1 MPVRK
6 HWCSKNIILSKED
19 RSLPVSQQEA
29 VYRGGNILNRLNSI
43 KSYWNKPKRAAYL
56 FIAPAAILIMVFNVL
71 PLFSSF
77 FISTLDMNISISS
90 AKFVGLD
97 NFKEAL
103 SDKRFLNSLW
113 VTIKYTVLEVP
124 IQMVLGLLL
133 SALLTK
139 NTIKN
144 KVFRS
149 IYFIPIVCSATAIG
163 IMWQIIL
170 HSNVGLITYWIKL
183 LGFGKVN
190 FLNTEGLAL
199 WVVIF
204 VSVWRTFGISTII
217 LVSAMQNVPVD
228 YYEAAEIDG
237 AGKIRQFFSI
247 TLPSIMPSFWFLL
260 MTRIIG
266 SLQVFDLIFT
276 LTDGGPNYS
285 TETLVTYVYNRAFDV
300 GNRMGYATAM
310 SEFLFLII
318 MVITIIQYIIMVKTE
333 K

>member
-1 MPVRK
+1 M
-6 HWCSKNIILSKED
+6 
-19 RSLPVSQQEA
+19 
-29 VYRGGNILNRLNSI
+29 NRLNSI
-43 KSYWNKPKRAAYL
+43 KSYWNKPKHAAYL
-56 FIAPAAILIMVFNVL
+56 FIAPAAILIIVFNVL

-77 FISTLDMNISISS
+77 VISTLEMNISFSS

-113 VTIKYTVLEVP
+113 ITLKYTVLEVP
-124 IQMVLGLLL
+124 IQMVLGLVL

-139 NTIKN
+139 NTKKN
-144 KVFRS
+144 KILRS

-163 IMWQIIL
+163 IMWQIIM
-170 HSNVGLITYWIKL
+170 HSNVGLITYWIRL

-199 WVVIF
+199 GVVIF

-318 MVITIIQYIIMVKTE
+318 MVITLIQYMIMVKTE
-333 K
+333 N

>member
-1 MPVRK
+1 V
-6 HWCSKNIILSKED
+6 
-19 RSLPVSQQEA
+19 
-29 VYRGGNILNRLNSI
+29 
-43 KSYWNKPKRAAYL
+43 AYL
-56 FIAPAAILIMVFNVL
+56 FIAPAAILTIIFKVL
-71 PLFSSF
+71 PLFASF
-77 FISTLDMNISISS
+77 LISTLDMSFTFSN

-97 NFKEAL
+97 NFREAL

-113 VTIKYTVLEVP
+113 VTIKYTALEVP
-124 IQMVLGLLL
+124 LQMVLGLLL

-139 NTIKN
+139 NTLKN
-144 KVFRS
+144 KVLRS
-149 IYFIPIVCSATAIG
+149 IYFLPIVCSATAIG

-199 WVVIF
+199 YVVIF

-217 LVSAMQNVPVD
+217 LVSAMQNVPAD

-285 TETLVTYVYNRAFDV
+285 TETLVTYVYDRAFSV

-318 MVITIIQYIIMVKTE
+318 MVITIIQYVIMVKTE
-333 K
+333 N

>member
-1 MPVRK
+1 M
-6 HWCSKNIILSKED
+6 
-19 RSLPVSQQEA
+19 
-29 VYRGGNILNRLNSI
+29 NRLNSI

>member
-1 MPVRK
+1 M
-6 HWCSKNIILSKED
+6 
-19 RSLPVSQQEA
+19 
-29 VYRGGNILNRLNSI
+29 NRYNHI
-43 KSYWNKPKRAAYL
+43 RSYWNKPKHVAYL
-56 FIAPAAILIMVFNVL
+56 FIAPAAILTIIFKVL
-71 PLFSSF
+71 PLFASF
-77 FISTLDMNISISS
+77 LISTLDMSFTFSN

-97 NFKEAL
+97 NFREAL

-113 VTIKYTVLEVP
+113 VTIKYTALEVP
-124 IQMVLGLLL
+124 LQMVLGLLL

-139 NTIKN
+139 NTLKN
-144 KVFRS
+144 KVLRS
-149 IYFIPIVCSATAIG
+149 IYFLPIVCSATAIG

-199 WVVIF
+199 YVVIF

-217 LVSAMQNVPVD
+217 LVSAMQNVPAD

-285 TETLVTYVYNRAFDV
+285 TETLVTYVYDRAFSV

-318 MVITIIQYIIMVKTE
+318 MVITIIQYVIMVKTE
-333 K
+333 N